1 MNHGIPVRYN
11 AVFGIGILAAGA
23 FLLASGLFL
32 GKLML
37 LTVGVI
43 NTLAGFGFATQP
55 WFVVFADRIEVRNML
70 GMTLKTHAVALSDL
84 EVQGNRVWPKSRQ
97 AFGGLG
103 GWLARSSDI
112 AGVGAAIRSAQAMIG
127 RQ

>member
-11 AVFGIGILAAGA
+11 AVFGVGILMAGA

-32 GKLML
+32 GKFLLM
-37 LTVGVI
+37 TVGVI

-55 WFVVFADRIEVRNML
+55 WFVVFPDRIEIRNML
-70 GMTLKTHAVALSDL
+70 GMTIKTHAVALSDL
-84 EVQGNRVWPKSRQ
+84 EVQGSRVWPKTGR

-103 GWLARSSDI
+103 GWLARGSDI
-112 AGVGAAIRSAQAMIG
+112 AIVGEAIRRAQDMIG
-127 RQ
+127 